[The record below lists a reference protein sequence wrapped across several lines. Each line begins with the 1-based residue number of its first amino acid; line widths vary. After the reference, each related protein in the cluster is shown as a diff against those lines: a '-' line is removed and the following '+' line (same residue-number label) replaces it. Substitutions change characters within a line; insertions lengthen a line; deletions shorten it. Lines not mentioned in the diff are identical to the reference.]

1 LTGKVSL
8 IQITAYNVPGYTH
21 IQTNQQGGTAVF
33 LFLLFLMCPLAF
45 VLFFV
50 FLASAAWPILLV
62 LLVVGA
68 IGGVS
73 GWPFGS
79 SSTWQ

>member
-1 LTGKVSL
+1 M
-8 IQITAYNVPGYTH
+8 
-21 IQTNQQGGTAVF
+21 F

-62 LLVVGA
+62 LLVIG
-68 IGGVS
+68 IGGGVVRLAIRK
-73 GWPFGS
+73 
-79 SSTWQ
+79 